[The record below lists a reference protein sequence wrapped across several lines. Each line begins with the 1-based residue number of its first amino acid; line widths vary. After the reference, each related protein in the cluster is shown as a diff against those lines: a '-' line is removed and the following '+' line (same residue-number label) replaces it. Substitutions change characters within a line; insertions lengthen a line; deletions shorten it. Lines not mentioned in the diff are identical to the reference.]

1 MAAEQLFAR
10 IGDISCPVKR
20 PADKKE
26 DRAFR
31 KMIHAAQANGDVII
45 NLGEGYF
52 RIDKNNSEQVTLA
65 RNYLSKRKS
74 HIKND
79 AACIRAMETTLGNVD
94 QMSIEDVI

>member
-1 MAAEQLFAR
+1 MTAEQLFAQ
-10 IGDISCPVKR
+10 IGNMSCPVKR
-20 PADKKE
+20 PADRKE

-52 RIDKNNSEQVTLA
+52 RVDKNNPEQVILA

-74 HIKND
+74 HIKK
-79 AACIRAMETTLGNVD
+79 
-94 QMSIEDVI
+94 